1 MQKEKIYHIYSNDD
15 VVAHSLTFDELCDK
29 IKKDELDLEDVE
41 VLQLSPPPYSEASY

>member
-1 MQKEKIYHIYSNDD
+1 MQKEKIYHIYSNDN